1 MMCTIFQFNIFC
13 PLLQVLVKN
22 EMVKEHFP
30 EPWLLA
36 DIITLTLATE
46 CSGRG
51 STQSQ

>member
-1 MMCTIFQFNIFC
+1 MCTIFQFNIFC
-13 PLLQVLVKN
+13 PLRQVLVKN

-36 DIITLTLATE
+36 DRITLTLATE